1 MPTWGLGSQ
10 MRNSGSAEWL
20 CQLQDPGHT
29 LAELLADIET
39 DPDDLTRL
47 RLIGALREVLA

>member
-1 MPTWGLGSQ
+1 MPTWGSGSQ